1 MEYADAWLYIDRS
14 MISLKDE
21 LLFNR
26 MFTSEGR
33 AKIKQDKKRKRVVAD
48 NFLSVFIVMSSII
61 DLMWDENYNH
71 YAKQHNLKTGGK
83 EKAGSIFI
91 EPAL

>member
-1 MEYADAWLYIDRS
+1 
-14 MISLKDE
+14 
-21 LLFNR
+21 
-26 MFTSEGR
+26 
-33 AKIKQDKKRKRVVAD
+33 
-48 NFLSVFIVMSSII
+48 MSSII